1 MSLDPPSNGLKL
13 SLEWKLLEVS
23 SQLLENVTSDV
34 MAEAKEWFQPHHY
47 VDVIE
52 ERTVDGKC
60 GWPLCCKML
69 ENTITE
75 DKVYRIS
82 MKTHQIFDIDQSK
95 YFCSKDCML
104 QSTYYRE
111 SLRSS
116 NPLSRPVA
124 KSLPPIDSVG
134 GIDSL
139 LSALAPKM
147 KINYD
152 NVIMKSTDSDSD
164 YEQDTDKNKKDN
176 ANTVKENDM
185 NPPLYHNSTM
195 TSTGEVKKAIIPN
208 LQVNK
213 IIDNSKN
220 LLKSVKEVIEPP
232 VLNSDIIHGSTDYS
246 GAPMKMKMNI
256 KPINLP
262 MPKSSSNNE
271 KLRTNVSPITKTNS
285 PDQSKKIISTA
296 SPDMKNKKSA
306 NDKKEGKVKFIN
318 KYNFEKPSPPH
329 PTTVETFVPTIEFT
343 KNSSKNEIKK
353 QDDVKVIPEH
363 VNTQHTSVASM
374 SVSEFMDNWN
384 NDEKLKLKKG
394 YTQAWVEPKGNQEV
408 NKSNQNQAL
417 PVVVDV
423 NVDLEVFEKSEEAK
437 ANIKEHEGKTL
448 KNNRPYTQYN
458 SPEKESTK
466 VSSDE
471 SEDDEELDDLQYVDN
486 DDEKYDSNSDNDD
499 VEKSVKKIDNSI
511 KNPRYI
517 NNEYGV
523 NDTSM
528 FLRIWTVLSDLFE
541 SDALIASD
549 EYSPEISF
557 SKLDITTSSDENPG
571 QRPIPILDT
580 PHWNARN
587 AMSQL
592 IQRGIISAEIIIS
605 LKQRFDRDS
614 LHLYDQSKLKLL
626 TLIFYPPSC
635 PSLSTSEWTFIGLLL
650 IDAIYRYR
658 NMNIININEWN
669 TTIENGAK
677 TILNTYTKSKTLKEE
692 DLKVL
697 RLFFQME
704 TNKTTDSA

>member
-1 MSLDPPSNGLKL
+1 
-13 SLEWKLLEVS
+13 
-23 SQLLENVTSDV
+23 
-34 MAEAKEWFQPHHY
+34 
-47 VDVIE
+47 
-52 ERTVDGKC
+52 
-60 GWPLCCKML
+60 
-69 ENTITE
+69 
-75 DKVYRIS
+75 
-82 MKTHQIFDIDQSK
+82 MKTHKIFDIDQSK

-111 SLRSS
+111 SLSNS
-116 NPLSRPVA
+116 NPLSRSIA

-164 YEQDTDKNKKDN
+164 NEQDNDKNKADN
-176 ANTVKENDM
+176 ANTVKENDI
-185 NPPLYHNSTM
+185 NPPSYHNSTM

-208 LQVNK
+208 LHVNK
-213 IIDNSKN
+213 IIDNSKS

-232 VLNSDIIHGSTDYS
+232 ILKSDIIDGNADYS
-246 GAPMKMKMNI
+246 GAPMKIKMNI
-256 KPINLP
+256 KPINMP
-262 MPKSSSNNE
+262 MPKSSLINE
-271 KLRTNVSPITKTNS
+271 KLLTNVSPVTKTNS
-285 PDQSKKIISTA
+285 PDQSKKLISTA

-343 KNSSKNEIKK
+343 VNSTKNEIKK
-353 QDDVKVIPEH
+353 QDIVTVIPEQE
-363 VNTQHTSVASM
+363 NTQHKSVVSM
-374 SVSEFMDNWN
+374 SVSEFVDDWKNE
-384 NDEKLKLKKG
+384 EKLKLKKG
-394 YTQAWVEPKGNQEV
+394 YTQAWVEPTVKQEV
-408 NKSNQNQAL
+408 NESNLNQAL
-417 PVVVDV
+417 PVSAGV
-423 NVDLEVFEKSEEAK
+423 NIDPEVIAKSEEVK
-437 ANIKEHEGKTL
+437 ANIKEYEGKTL
-448 KNNRPYTQYN
+448 KNDHPYTQYN

-471 SEDDEELDDLQYVDN
+471 SEDDEELDDLEYVDN
-486 DDEKYDSNSDNDD
+486 DEEQYDSNNDNDD
-499 VEKSVKKIDNSI
+499 ADKNIKTTNNSK
-511 KNPRYI
+511 KNPRYT

-557 SKLDITTSSDENPG
+557 SKLDITTNSDENPS

-592 IQRGIISAEIIIS
+592 IQRGIISAESIIN

-658 NMNIININEWN
+658 NMNIIDINEWN
-669 TTIENGAK
+669 TTIENGAR

-704 TNKTTDSA
+704 TNKTTDRA